1 MEKNKRGRGVERGER
16 FRRIDFSSPPPV
28 ENQSTFSGLAGGNR
42 RCLLT
47 RPLVA
52 APPDGVHTVACR
64 PNGRCLR
71 VAYPGYIIRQRQSP
85 AIQLGCPSLVL
96 VHAPSI
102 RSMMYHLVLAYE
114 NKSSW
119 RSNSASDRLGRGPNP
134 KVRDGMLQG
143 RRCPSAARQMRLQ
156 HLMLK
161 TAWDTFDATKGQVLA
176 DREIF

>member
-16 FRRIDFSSPPPV
+16 FRRIDFSSPPSA
-28 ENQSTFSGLAGGNR
+28 ENQSTFSGSG
-42 RCLLT
+42 RCLLI
-47 RPLVA
+47 RPLVS

-96 VHAPSI
+96 VHDSI
-102 RSMMYHLVLAYE
+102 DDVSPGSCLQ
-114 NKSSW
+114 NKSLR
-119 RSNSASDRLGRGPNP
+119 RSNPATGS
-134 KVRDGMLQG
+134 QG
-143 RRCPSAARQMRLQ
+143 SRWHAARQAV
-156 HLMLK
+156 
-161 TAWDTFDATKGQVLA
+161 TAWNPFDATKGQVPA